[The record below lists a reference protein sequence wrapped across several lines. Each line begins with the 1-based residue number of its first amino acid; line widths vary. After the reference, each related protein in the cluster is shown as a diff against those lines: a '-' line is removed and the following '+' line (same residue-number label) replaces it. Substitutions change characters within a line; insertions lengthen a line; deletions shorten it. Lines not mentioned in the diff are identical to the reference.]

1 MFCFGTEIRYISN
14 GLLLVCGDAND
25 ENEKEFEKI
34 FSHDTTAGVFKEHK
48 VHDNDNPKLFSK
60 LKKLKDNPEAYK
72 TNGKFHFKLCYP
84 DLDRDKDK
92 KCNEWKQ
99 SSNPVKD
106 GKITGYEPI
115 DINFNKNGNG
125 DEWGGL
131 GKSGHDHTLM
141 DDTGSDPEWNMA
153 VGALKFEPNKNKIP
167 GPKGEKGITKVKLF
181 VKKGMLIQ
189 SSLLNS

>member
-1 MFCFGTEIRYISN
+1 MFWDWNQISN

-60 LKKLKDNPEAYK
+60 LKKLKDNPEEYK

-84 DLDRDKDK
+84 DLDKDKDK

-106 GKITGYEPI
+106 GKITGYEAV
-115 DINFNKNGNG
+115 DINFKQNGNG
-125 DEWGGL
+125 DPWGGL

-167 GPKGEKGITKVKLF
+167 GPRGEKGITKVKLF
-181 VKKGMLIQ
+181 VKKGILIQ
-189 SSLLNS
+189 SPLLNS